1 MIFLFLFSLKLPLQ
15 IDKSIKSQ
23 NLSIAGDQA
32 PSTVKTVTLSEPETI
47 KLLGPVVPSP
57 ERKSN
62 RQNVAIQV
70 SEPETINL
78 LGLVVPSPERKS
90 NRQNVAIQVIY
101 ELLPEET
108 CFVH

>member
-1 MIFLFLFSLKLPLQ
+1 MQ

-23 NLSIAGDQA
+23 NSSLAGDQT
-32 PSTVKTVTLSEPETI
+32 PSTVKTVTLSEPDTI

-70 SEPETINL
+70 SELETIKL
-78 LGLVVPSPERKS
+78 LGPVVPSLERKS

-101 ELLPEET
+101 ALLPEET